1 MGSYEIY
8 LKRSA
13 EKELRSLPGKD
24 LARVTKRIASLRED
38 PRPHGSEKLG
48 GGEQYRVRQGDYRIV
63 YSIDDGARRVDVVK
77 IGNRR
82 EVYR

>member
-1 MGSYEIY
+1 MASYSVS

-13 EKELRSLPGKD
+13 EKELRALPRAD
-24 LARVTKRIASLRED
+24 VARLVKRIGALAD
-38 PRPHGSEKLG
+38 NPRPHGAEKLS

-63 YSIDDGARRVDVVK
+63 YSIDDAAFRVEVVK
-77 IGNRR
+77 IGHRR